1 MLIIRYLLGD
11 KMKEDKKGLAHG
23 MHVELSW
30 GGELEGKRPPE
41 SS

>member
-1 MLIIRYLLGD
+1 MLIIRYLLGE

-23 MHVELSW
+23 MHIAFI
-30 GGELEGKRPPE
+30 GRGRLEGKRPPK